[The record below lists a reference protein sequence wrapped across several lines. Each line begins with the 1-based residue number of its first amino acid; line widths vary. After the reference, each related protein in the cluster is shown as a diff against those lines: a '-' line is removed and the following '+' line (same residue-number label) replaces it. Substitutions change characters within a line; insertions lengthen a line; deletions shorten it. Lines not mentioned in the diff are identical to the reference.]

1 MLNSKTKLKQLGNRH
16 GGGEKTSADDLEKT
30 WKKLGKN
37 LEVQNAT
44 REETDTP
51 LQKLDTLN
59 KIKFLIL
66 RRKEPRAKIALAK
79 LEGRRV

>member
-1 MLNSKTKLKQLGNRH
+1 METNLEEE
-16 GGGEKTSADDLEKT
+16 EKTSTAQET
-30 WKKLGKN
+30 MI
-37 LEVQNAT
+37 A
-44 REETDTP
+44 RE
-51 LQKLDTLN
+51 KLDTLN

>member
-1 MLNSKTKLKQLGNRH
+1 
-16 GGGEKTSADDLEKT
+16 LETDTEEGRKRAPLT

-37 LEVQNAT
+37 LEAQNAVC
-44 REETDTP
+44 EETDTL

>member
-1 MLNSKTKLKQLGNRH
+1 M
-16 GGGEKTSADDLEKT
+16 
-30 WKKLGKN
+30 
-37 LEVQNAT
+37 
-44 REETDTP
+44 ETDTL

-66 RRKEPRAKIALAK
+66 RRKEPRAKITPAK

>member
-1 MLNSKTKLKQLGNRH
+1 M
-16 GGGEKTSADDLEKT
+16 
-30 WKKLGKN
+30 
-37 LEVQNAT
+37 
-44 REETDTP
+44 ETDTL